1 MSLIHK
7 KLRQYFGFEE
17 FRNAQYEIIKDII
30 EGNDTLV
37 VMPTGGGKSLCYQLP
52 AIILEGTAIVISPLI
67 ALMKDQSEALEKR
80 GISCTYINSSLQGDE
95 YSERI
100 NKLAKGEYKLIYI
113 APERLESQAFLT
125 ILSQIKISFIA
136 VDEAHCISQWG
147 HDFRPSYLNI
157 VDSLEDISISN
168 KVALTATATPEV
180 QDDIIK
186 ALKMK
191 KTKRVVSGFDR
202 PNLSYLTEKTSDKF
216 QKIKNIVADSQE
228 GSTIIYCGSRN
239 NTDDVYKK
247 LIVDNIK
254 ANKYHAGMSAS
265 QRQKNQDDFINNK
278 NSIIVATNA
287 FGMGIDKADVR
298 NVIHY
303 NLPGSIEAYY
313 QEAGRAGRDGKESN
327 CYLFYNLNDIKL
339 QEYFINST
347 FPPKEEFIKL
357 FDFFKNQKTE
367 TSFFTEIEIANK
379 TGLNAAKTYTIIEQ
393 FVRYNVINK
402 NNINKNMQIM
412 ILDTKEN
419 LIDHL
424 NKLSDSKSKMLEAI
438 LRSVTEESLYKFVD
452 IDKDYLIRKYE
463 IEREDFEKNMRYLQ
477 LENIVAVKD
486 ELAPNTYEF
495 QLKINEFDEFNMD
508 FNEFYARKKDSENNL
523 QRMFDYAETKEC
535 KRNFILN
542 YFNDNRYS
550 GKCKKCSSCKK
561 RKMKTTIVVDFENVA
576 IIAVAI
582 ELKGRYGRY
591 SIREYLIGENIEK
604 FSTYTN
610 INEKLFGILKDAKKN
625 EIITKIDIAIEN
637 KLLILSEDEYPV
649 VSASSAGVSFYEKN
663 KFILSA
669 KKTTNRSVTKKIDI
683 KENINTEKQI
693 NGKVAKEILKIN
705 KLFLKGK
712 NIDEVAKK
720 IGVSKGEI
728 ARQIQYAIENGVEL
742 NPYDY
747 FSKEDYYNVKK
758 IIDETP
764 YLMLRDIQSKL
775 ENPIDFAILRI
786 IVAFIKNNK

>member
-610 INEKLFGILKDAKKN
+610 INEKLFGILKDSKKN

>member
-100 NKLAKGEYKLIYI
+100 NKLVKGEYKLIYI

-247 LIVDNIK
+247 LIAENIK

-347 FPPKEEFIKL
+347 FPPKEEFVKV

-424 NKLSDSKSKMLEAI
+424 NKLSDSKSKILEAI

-495 QLKINEFDEFNMD
+495 QLKVNEFDKFNMD
-508 FNEFYARKKDSENNL
+508 FNEYYARKKDSENNL

-576 IIAVAI
+576 IIAAAI

-610 INEKLFGILKDAKKN
+610 INEKLFGILKDSKKN

-649 VSASSAGVSFYEKN
+649 VSVSSTGVNFYEKN

-669 KKTTNRSVTKKIDI
+669 KKTSRSVTKKIDI
-683 KENINTEKQI
+683 KKNIHTEKQT
-693 NGKVAKEILKIN
+693 NDKVAKEIIKIN

-758 IIDETP
+758 IIYETP

>member
-100 NKLAKGEYKLIYI
+100 NKLVKGEYKLIYI

-216 QKIKNIVADSQE
+216 QKIKNIVADNQE

-254 ANKYHAGMSAS
+254 ANRYHAGMSAS

-576 IIAVAI
+576 IISVAI

-610 INEKLFGILKDAKKN
+610 INEKLFGILKDSKKN

-649 VSASSAGVSFYEKN
+649 VSVSSAGVNFYEKN

-669 KKTTNRSVTKKIDI
+669 KKTNRSVTKKIDI
-683 KENINTEKQI
+683 KKNIHTEKQT
-693 NGKVAKEILKIN
+693 NDKVAKEIIKIN